1 MKTYY
6 SYEDAGL
13 MAQCTRLD
21 RPEPILE
28 YLSGSDIEAWYG
40 RIESQLV
47 GKIEKEEGN
56 RNTSYADKLR
66 AFLKLWRE
74 NEIRGSVNREPVDS
88 LKAAADI
95 LAVDDWELAS
105 YFRALRDSLRGL
117 IARIEELPY
126 DDMAG
131 PEGEQQPP
139 GGGGGGG
146 MPGRFGPEED
156 EPPGGPESEPA
167 EGDAG
172 GPRDEFDLDAA
183 VDAAAKDNKKPTP
196 ATPE

>member
-13 MAQCTRLD
+13 MAERSRQDQPC
-21 RPEPILE
+21 PIFE
-28 YLSGSDIEAWYG
+28 YVSGSDIVAWYG

-47 GKIEKEEGN
+47 SKIEKEEGN
-56 RNTSYADKLR
+56 RNMAYADKLR

-74 NEIRGSVNREPVDS
+74 NEIRGSVNREPIDS

-95 LAVDDWELAS
+95 LAVDDWDLSS
-105 YFRALRDSLRGL
+105 YFRSLRDSLRGL

-131 PEGEQQPP
+131 PEGAPEDPMP
-139 GGGGGGG
+139 RGGG
-146 MPGRFGPEED
+146 MPGRFGPEKED
-156 EPPGGPESEPA
+156 PTGQDPSGE
-167 EGDAG
+167 AG

-183 VDAAAKDNKKPTP
+183 VDAAANDNKKPNPTEP
-196 ATPE
+196 A